1 MKQKRNKSNRAPT
14 PAAAILIGGSL
25 AGVESPYV
33 ALSTAQRNALRKIVD
48 GMGGRKPSRTIGN
61 SPAAGVTAVFNGRD
75 AVGKINAGIALANQ
89 IGATL
94 YRVDLSRVVSKY
106 IGETEKNLQA
116 LFEDAARQGA
126 ILFFDEADSLFGKRT
141 GVKDSHDRYANVEID
156 YLLQL
161 MESYDGIAILSSN
174 FKRNI
179 DQAFTRRLRFKVDFP
194 S

>member
-1 MKQKRNKSNRAPT
+1 
-14 PAAAILIGGSL
+14 

-33 ALSTAQRNALRKIVD
+33 DLSTAQRNGLRKIVD
-48 GMGGRKPSRTIGN
+48 GMRGGNPNRANENARAI
-61 SPAAGVTAVFNGRD
+61 GVTAVFNGRD